1 MSVLVALVSMLN
13 KPNYMAE
20 VASPKTLIYKY
31 KLQAQFFLVK
41 CVNLEASYD

>member
-1 MSVLVALVSMLN
+1 MSVLLALVSMLN
-13 KPNYMAE
+13 KLNYMAE

-31 KLQAQFFLVK
+31 KLQTQFCLVK